1 MDTLLWRFGHFI
13 KITKNAK
20 NTIFQ
25 FSTRFLKIF
34 QSTLVGLLYLIKNVK
49 PSSTRTYPKPVW
61 LLYPRLSNS
70 PRKVY
75 PMWRDSRYVFPFILA
90 FGPLEF
96 FLFTV
101 LVRSIIIQMYPIY
114 FIMNHPK
121 LKQYFLNTLREWSEH
136 KIIFTLTPN
145 FTTWKNVFL
154 IVIYNLTM
162 GLVFEYKWPKVTN
175 YNNQIVPI

>member
-1 MDTLLWRFGHFI
+1 MQQGKLYKSIFSRQSNRILFFFRYIIAGPFHLTATVILLVSSIILHLKLPLLQEEDGQ
-13 KITKNAK
+13 
-20 NTIFQ
+20 NTQ
-25 FSTRFLKIF
+25 NKAMKSTFWFLVPI
-34 QSTLVGLLYLIKNVK
+34 LLC
-49 PSSTRTYPKPVW
+49 S
-61 LLYPRLSNS
+61 
-70 PRKVY
+70 
-75 PMWRDSRYVFPFILA
+75 YVFPFILA

-154 IVIYNLTM
+154 IILYSLTM
-162 GLVFEYKWPKVTN
+162 GLVFEYKWPKATN
-175 YNNQIVPI
+175 TNNQIVPI